1 MTINDISG
9 LATQLANLQHQIHGK
24 ATKNHNH
31 QLAQLIDF
39 AVPVATE
46 DKVGGITI
54 SEENKR
60 EKDDEGNDMPNDFL
74 VMLTECSWGEKNKGK
89 VHIDCATTE
98 LPGIVKSKK
107 TKTNVGDDWD
117 IEVRETDSDIG
128 TMWVRALYVDESG
141 NNGILKSDDYK
152 IFKEYKEKIEE
163 LKTKV
168 ESLES
173 TVSSLNSSI
182 SSLETRVS
190 ALESAGEETEET
202 E

>member
-31 QLAQLIDF
+31 QMAQLIDF

-60 EKDDEGNDMPNDFL
+60 EKDDDGNDMPNDFL

-107 TKTNVGDDWD
+107 TKTNTGDDWD
-117 IEVRETDSDIG
+117 VEVREEGSDIG
-128 TMWVRALYVDESG
+128 TMWIRALYVDESG
-141 NNGILKSDDYK
+141 SNGILKSDDYK
-152 IFKEYKEKIEE
+152 VFKEYKEKIEQ